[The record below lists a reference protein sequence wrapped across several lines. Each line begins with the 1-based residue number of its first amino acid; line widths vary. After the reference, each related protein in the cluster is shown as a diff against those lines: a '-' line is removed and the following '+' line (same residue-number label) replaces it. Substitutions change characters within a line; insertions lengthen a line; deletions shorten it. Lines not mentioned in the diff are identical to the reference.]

1 MAILLQQGTPP
12 SPSVLT
18 ASGVSAPIAINS
30 VEYLAVDVSVT
41 AVSGTTPSMLL
52 YIERQGAD
60 GNWYPI
66 WTSSAITAVGLT
78 STSIGSGMT
87 IPAALGSTIRLR
99 WAITG
104 TTPSFTLTASL
115 VGTS

>member
-1 MAILLQQGTPP
+1 MATLLQQASAP
-12 SPSVLT
+12 VT
-18 ASGVSAPIAINS
+18 ASGNSAPIQINA

-52 YIERQGAD
+52 YVERQGAD

-66 WTSSAITAVGLT
+66 WTSSAITAIGLT
-78 STSIGSGMT
+78 STSIGSGLAT
-87 IPAALGSTIRLR
+87 PAALGSTIRLR

-104 TTPSFTLTASL
+104 TTPSFTFSASI